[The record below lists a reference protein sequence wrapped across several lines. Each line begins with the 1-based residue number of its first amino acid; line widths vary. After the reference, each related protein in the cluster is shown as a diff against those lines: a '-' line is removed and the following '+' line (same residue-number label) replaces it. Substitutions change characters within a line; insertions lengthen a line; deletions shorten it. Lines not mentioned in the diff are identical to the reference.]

1 MRWATAALD
10 VVRRWVWNVLRRLGL
25 AGRAKHLKGCRYV
38 LWKNPEDLT
47 DRQTAKLA
55 WIAKHTSSSTGPTH
69 GGEPGRQSKM
79 VSRVTISGVGRG
91 SSVAV
96 DDEIDFLVGE
106 CHQPG
111 DR

>member
-1 MRWATAALD
+1 MTFD
-10 VVRRWVWNVLRRLGL
+10 GS
-25 AGRAKHLKGCRYV
+25 G
-38 LWKNPEDLT
+38 
-47 DRQTAKLA
+47 
-55 WIAKHTSSSTGPTH
+55 SSSGVARGAAVGLVLGVVAVVLLRDATLSTHQPVDPDSRIELVMHVRTH

-79 VSRVTISGVGRG
+79 VSRVTISGVERG